1 MAETTVKVVV
11 RCRPLLP
18 HETDKDVKNVST
30 IDEDGGRITI
40 SGRTHDYGNESVV
53 GGGDRHATM
62 YDRTAK
68 PLIAQLFDG
77 YNATV
82 LAYGQT
88 GSGKTHTMGTA
99 FDESGVDGVVPRA
112 VAEIIDRREKLIT
125 EGRGCLIVCSMC
137 EVYQEEVRDLLMECD
152 EDEGPKALAVREAP
166 NGGGVTIAGL
176 SEREVS
182 SIEAVVAL
190 TREGTRRRM
199 TAATNMN
206 EHSSRSHMI
215 LSFRVEVAG
224 GEGRSK
230 TSSKLHLVDLAGSER
245 VKRTQAEGTRLQEGI
260 EINKS
265 LFMLGNVIQRLVELQ
280 SSEKR
285 KGGHVPYRDSTLTR
299 LLSDSLGG
307 TAHTCMVACVS
318 PGDVDINET
327 LNTLRWADKAS
338 VVKNVAGIHVVV
350 DPKAERLQIAERAEL
365 ESLREMVR
373 LLKSEGGASQA
384 PDEVRVLQKALTK
397 AEKNHRKDTQQL
409 RKTIDTLQAKNDAL
423 SKRCDVLRLAL
434 PPAAAE
440 AAESQLPVDDDVAIA
455 SEQGDVDEESSSDE
469 EEDDDD
475 ETEQERKLAA
485 LLLEEKCM
493 DSLKQHYERAIEKL
507 ETEVCALERERAELQ
522 RKASASDSEAT
533 TRILREKTRKLELA
547 MERVKREQ
555 KRAQSEVNRCGG
567 LKDRAEHDARRL
579 RQEVEESRRKRGELQ
594 RRLQQRDADHAR
606 AAREWKREAKRLRR
620 DNERVR
626 GEKTKLVQ
634 RFARQEQTQ
643 ARVLAETRG
652 ALRKARAG
660 LVGASQKEKRHR
672 SPIRHRGRTVQRVV
686 EENADGMPDWLE
698 AEVER
703 RAARVLNGEA
713 KASSDPLLSLTASSD
728 ECRTLLRLLADEAAR
743 ARAAERDARS
753 TVSELDAK
761 NRAQHKSWLAEE
773 RSKFKARQSEETS
786 RRSETLSALMAGVS
800 SLAGLSCSA
809 SPAAA
814 GLNCATTP
822 AAPVPRIVE
831 IHDDDDVPTKAVVD
845 SDDASSLA
853 LREYARRRARHRASL
868 SGLQEDAED
877 SPEDE
882 QMGQLMRAVS
892 ALQKHGLDTAD
903 SNLLRD
909 RVERT
914 YAKPWQVN
922 ARIDDAVSVPP
933 PPPPVSEEETTR
945 LKATKNY
952 EKPWRHMAKPPQPPA
967 EFEVTGT
974 GLGPPAAVV
983 QASAPGGPPSPD
995 VVRSTSENDVPK
1007 SPCRSSLAKALDVAL
1022 MPRKALG
1029 DLSAQGL

>member
-1 MAETTVKVVV
+1 V
-11 RCRPLLP
+11 REPRPCR
-18 HETDKDVKNVST
+18 
-30 IDEDGGRITI
+30 
-40 SGRTHDYGNESVV
+40 
-53 GGGDRHATM
+53 
-62 YDRTAK
+62 
-68 PLIAQLFDG
+68 
-77 YNATV
+77 
-82 LAYGQT
+82 
-88 GSGKTHTMGTA
+88 
-99 FDESGVDGVVPRA
+99 DGVVPA
-112 VAEIIDRREKLIT
+112 
-125 EGRGCLIVCSMC
+125 
-137 EVYQEEVRDLLMECD
+137 Q
-152 EDEGPKALAVREAP
+152 
-166 NGGGVTIAGL
+166 
-176 SEREVS
+176 
-182 SIEAVVAL
+182 
-190 TREGTRRRM
+190 
-199 TAATNMN
+199 
-206 EHSSRSHMI
+206 
-215 LSFRVEVAG
+215 
-224 GEGRSK
+224 
-230 TSSKLHLVDLAGSER
+230 
-245 VKRTQAEGTRLQEGI
+245 
-260 EINKS
+260 
-265 LFMLGNVIQRLVELQ
+265 
-280 SSEKR
+280 
-285 KGGHVPYRDSTLTR
+285 
-299 LLSDSLGG
+299 
-307 TAHTCMVACVS
+307 
-318 PGDVDINET
+318 
-327 LNTLRWADKAS
+327 
-338 VVKNVAGIHVVV
+338 GIHVVV

-373 LLKSEGGASQA
+373 LLKSEGGSTHT
-384 PDEVRVLQKALTK
+384 PDEIRVLQKALTK
-397 AEKNHRKDTQQL
+397 AEKNHRKDTALL
-409 RKTIDTLQAKNDAL
+409 RKTIDALQAKNDAL
-423 SKRCDVLRLAL
+423 TKRCDVLRLAL

-440 AAESQLPVDDDVAIA
+440 AAESQLPVDDDVHIA
-455 SEQGDVDEESSSDE
+455 SELPDDDEASSSDE

-555 KRAQSEVNRCGG
+555 KRAQSEVDRCGG

-579 RQEVEESRRKRGELQ
+579 RAEVEESRRKRGELQ

-686 EENADGMPDWLE
+686 EDNADGMPDWLE

-800 SLAGLSCSA
+800 SLAGLSCSQ
-809 SPAAA
+809 
-814 GLNCATTP
+814 TP
-822 AAPVPRIVE
+822 AAPVPRIVD
-831 IHDDDDVPTKAVVD
+831 HDDDDVQTKAVVD
-845 SDDASSLA
+845 GDDASSLA

-868 SGLQEDAED
+868 SGLQEDNNEE
-877 SPEDE
+877 EDE

-922 ARIDDAVSVPP
+922 ARIDDTVSVPP
-933 PPPPVSEEETTR
+933 PPPPQTEESR

-974 GLGPPAAVV
+974 ALAGPPAAVV

-995 VVRSTSENDVPK
+995 VVRSTSENDVPR